1 MSKIDSRNQ
10 RLQAY
15 TTTAEQIKA
24 KIKDVAE
31 NKNVT
36 IVEGTDTPLT
46 VLTKIDNAT
55 VVTPS
60 GTKSITSNGSNI
72 DVSAYAKADVSVQPN
87 LQNKSE
93 TISTNT
99 TTTINCDNNYD
110 GLGTVTITTLV
121 PTHEGEPIEIST
133 STGMDAVLVA
143 ENVGKVYRY
152 IGTTTADYING
163 DLYEVEASS

>member
-1 MSKIDSRNQ
+1 MAEIDSRNT
-10 RLQAY
+10 RLQSY
-15 TTTAEQIKA
+15 TTTAENIKL
-24 KIKDVAE
+24 KIQDVAE

-36 IVEGTDTPLT
+36 IVDGTDTPLT

-72 DVSAYAKADVSVQPN
+72 DVSAYAKADVSV
-87 LQNKSE
+87 
-93 TISTNT
+93 
-99 TTTINCDNNYD
+99 
-110 GLGTVTITTLV
+110 

-133 STGMDAVLVA
+133 SAGMSAVLIA

-152 IGTTTADYING
+152 TGTTDANYTNG